1 MQTLL
6 SIRHSMK
13 IEESLMQNMKR
24 CPYGFYGA
32 MRPGLSAPVGSSP
45 SRDVRR
51 WVNSRVDSATSASVH
66 TVGCGARD
74 GGRPARRGS
83 RFCTHIRVQNFN
95 GTMDA
100 IPRTAS
106 HSGAQG
112 RGVRVVRRS
121 VITSGRMASSS
132 SRPSSRTVSRPRPSC
147 LEPQAAVESLRRCV
161 ASFVLTPIEKHL

>member
-83 RFCTHIRVQNFN
+83 RFCTH
-95 GTMDA
+95 GY
-100 IPRTAS
+100 RTWN
-106 HSGAQG
+106 HGCH
-112 RGVRVVRRS
+112 
-121 VITSGRMASSS
+121 T
-132 SRPSSRTVSRPRPSC
+132 PYC
-147 LEPQAAVESLRRCV
+147 ES
-161 ASFVLTPIEKHL
+161 